1 MLRFVTFLLGL
12 VWLASHCPAD
22 DKKVPLQTDFPR
34 EVLAGTPPNVLM
46 MLFPGLEAPA
56 DKPPEL
62 MVPEGTT
69 NLARGKKV
77 TSSETD
83 PVLGAIDFVT
93 DGVKEGTEE
102 TFVELSPGVQWVQI
116 DLGAPACI
124 HAVYVWHFFREA
136 RSYHDVIVQ
145 VADDEAFT
153 QNVKTLFNN
162 DTDAS
167 SKKGVGKER
176 PYIETHLGKLIDA
189 GGVTARYVRLSSKG
203 NTANSLNHYVEVEV
217 FGTPAS

>member
-12 VWLASHCPAD
+12 TWLASHCAAA

-46 MLFPGLEAPA
+46 MLIPGLESPV

-62 MVPEGTT
+62 LVPAGTT
-69 NLARGKKV
+69 NLARGKPV
-77 TSSETD
+77 TASEMV
-83 PVLGAIDFVT
+83 PVLGSIDFVT
-93 DGVKEGTEE
+93 DGIKEGTEE
-102 TFVELSPGVQWVQI
+102 TFVEFPPGVQWVQI
-116 DLGAPACI
+116 DLGQPACI
-124 HAVYVWHFFREA
+124 HAIYVWHFFREA

-145 VADDEAFT
+145 VADDAEFT
-153 QNVKTLFNN
+153 QNARTLFNN

-167 SKKGVGKER
+167 SKKGVGKDR
-176 PYIETHLGKLIDA
+176 PYIETNLGKLIEA

-203 NTANSLNHYVEVEV
+203 NTSNSLNHYVEVEV